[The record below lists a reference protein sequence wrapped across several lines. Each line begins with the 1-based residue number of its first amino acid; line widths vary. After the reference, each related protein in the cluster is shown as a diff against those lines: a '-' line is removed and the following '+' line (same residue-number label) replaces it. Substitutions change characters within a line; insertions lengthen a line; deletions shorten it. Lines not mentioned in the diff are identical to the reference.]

1 MYDEKIET
9 LIKAALA
16 DGVLTEKEKQVLFK
30 RAQEA
35 GIDLD
40 EFEMVLD
47 ARLVELQKAE
57 KEKAE
62 KSAPK
67 STKYGDV
74 RKCPVCGALVPALA
88 ISCAE
93 CGYEF
98 SGVDASSSA
107 QILSKKIEEI
117 KVAVSKRKNE
127 IISSNKYSTKV
138 ATLSE
143 QFKGASSLSPQE
155 EAISEIEKDGEKQI
169 LSLVNNYP
177 IPNTKNDLFDLIMY
191 LKQTDFK
198 NKYKECLDRAKH
210 LYPKDPM
217 FLHIIVED
225 KKKQKKDRWRSIIKG
240 VILVIIPLSI
250 YLIAEHRITRIEN
263 QIENGNLDKA
273 RKYLSSINFSMRKTL
288 NGNAEALKKKYD
300 FSLQL
305 IEGYIKSDQLD
316 KAIDV
321 YEKITPEH
329 CSIYEMRYRSNCKG
343 RNRNY
348 EPTATNLIYKALIE
362 SERMDDAIKYHPMDT
377 NSDYYDHMSEV
388 INYYCRKNDKAAA
401 KKYVKEHLIWFGDD
415 ASEYNKRL
423 IQQIN
428 NY

>member
-1 MYDEKIET
+1 MYNEKIEA

-30 RAQEA
+30 RAQEE

-47 ARLVELQKAE
+47 ARLVELQNAE
-57 KEKAE
+57 KEKIE

-98 SGVDASSSA
+98 TGVDASSSA
-107 QILSKKIEEI
+107 QILSSKIEEI
-117 KVAVSKRKNE
+117 KVTVSKRKNE
-127 IISSNKYSTKV
+127 IISSNKYSTKSTV
-138 ATLSE
+138 T
-143 QFKGASSLSPQE
+143 SSSPQS
-155 EAISEIEKDGEKQI
+155 EAIYKIESDGEEQI
-169 LSLVNNYP
+169 KSLVNNYP

-191 LKQTDFK
+191 LKQTGFK
-198 NKYKECLDRAKH
+198 NKYKECLDRAKL
-210 LYPKDPM
+210 LYPNDPM
-217 FLHIIVED
+217 FLHIIAED
-225 KKKQKKDRWRSIIKG
+225 KKKQKKDLWRFIIIA
-240 VILVIIPLSI
+240 VLFVIIPLSI
-250 YLIAEHRITRIEN
+250 HLIAKNNITRVEN
-263 QIENGNLDKA
+263 YIENGNLDEA
-273 RKYLSSINFSMRKTL
+273 RKSLSSINFSIRKSL
-288 NGNAEALKKKYD
+288 YENAEALKKKYD

-329 CSIYEMRYRSNCKG
+329 CSTYKMQYSKYCHG
-343 RNRNY
+343 RNGKY
-348 EPTATNLIYKALIE
+348 EPTATSLIYKALID
-362 SERMDDAIKYHPMDT
+362 SERMDDAIKYHPMEDYSGFT
-377 NSDYYDHMSEV
+377 ERDYYDHMREV
-388 INYYCRKNDKAAA
+388 INYYCRKNNKDAAR
-401 KKYVKEHLIWFGDD
+401 KFVKEHLIWFKSD
-415 ASEYNKRL
+415 ATKYNKLL